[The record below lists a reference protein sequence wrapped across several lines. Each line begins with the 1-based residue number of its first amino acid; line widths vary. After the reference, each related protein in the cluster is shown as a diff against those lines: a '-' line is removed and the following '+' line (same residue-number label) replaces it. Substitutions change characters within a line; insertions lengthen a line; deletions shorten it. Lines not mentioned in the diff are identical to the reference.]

1 MSENPPQQNV
11 PQGDGQGTPSN
22 VPPSAPSAP
31 AAPNAQQASESVP
44 SAPQYQAPQ
53 YPQSQPSAPQYPQ
66 GQPSAP
72 QHPQGQPSAQ
82 QGYPQFQPHQG
93 QFQTGQQNPQN
104 HQGQQGQQG
113 ADFGKQLGQAASFI
127 GNPLPTLGAAFAS
140 YVTGLIVAA
149 IVVGLPILGSMVL
162 DMPSI
167 VPDPKTGPAGM
178 AVAGEIKPDTPEFLY
193 ILGAPF
199 QVVSMA
205 FLGSYTSHVTVKGNL
220 GGEEDAAFSLYSS
233 LGLVP
238 FLVLAAVLG
247 GAFFAGRFIA
257 KRKPNEGAVAIWV
270 QAAVAS
276 FLVATISTL
285 LTWALAVRA
294 SDKADSYGVK
304 YEMNMSVHAAGIL
317 PFLAILV
324 LLTLALVAGRYS
336 VRALPKKWPLVSE
349 YFDAAKLAL
358 LYAATA
364 AIVGLVCAVAVVLIA
379 AINEGHFGDSLKML
393 VMLVLTLPA
402 TLLTVLFTYFG
413 LATFSPVNYT
423 FGLGPYAGL
432 LISQDGDMVSV
443 FTLPHWWM
451 IVPAIPFVFLLMFV
465 FAGVWAKSRHRV
477 QGNTLATVTSWAA
490 LPAVFFV
497 LSVIGIIFAT
507 LNSSYDASGARDVLE
522 SAGLANFEGE
532 AHAGVSLA
540 TPFIAAIVGI
550 LIEVISRFIAPFYSA
565 FVPAV
570 VGGFVHKQHGANE
583 EYPATEVQQKKVD
596 FAALATNVQ
605 NQAQNFGQQAQ
616 QGQTSAPQQGY
627 PQGQPSAPQQN
638 PAPQYGQQ
646 PSGQGYPQ
654 GQPSGQ
660 GYPQGQPSGQ
670 GYPQGQPSAPQQ
682 GYSQQNQAPQY
693 GQQPNGQQGA
703 PQQGYPQ
710 GQPSAPQAPG
720 FTPEQAYGYGQGNQQ
735 NEQQPPQN
743 Q

>member
-31 AAPNAQQASESVP
+31 AAPNAQQASEAVP

-72 QHPQGQPSAQ
+72 QQYPQGQPSAQ

-104 HQGQQGQQG
+104 QQGQQGQQG
-113 ADFGKQLGQAASFI
+113 PDFGKQLGQAASFI

-167 VPDPKTGPAGM
+167 VPDPKTGLASAAGGQ
-178 AVAGEIKPDTPEFLY
+178 VDPDTPEFLY

-205 FLGSYTSHVTVKGNL
+205 FLGSYTNSSTVKGNFA
-220 GGEEDAAFSLYSS
+220 GQDDATLTAYSH

-238 FLVLAAVLG
+238 FLVLAAVLV
-247 GAFFAGRFIA
+247 GAFFASRFVA
-257 KRKPNEGAVAIWV
+257 KRRPNEGAVAIWV
-270 QAAVAS
+270 QAVMASFAVA
-276 FLVATISTL
+276 LVSTL

-294 SDKADSYGVK
+294 SDKTDAYGMK
-304 YEMNMSVHAAGIL
+304 YESHLSIHAAGIL
-317 PFLAILV
+317 PFLGILV

-349 YFDAAKLAL
+349 YFDAAKLVL
-358 LYAATA
+358 LYAVTA
-364 AIVGLVCAVAVVLIA
+364 AIVGSLSSVIVVLIT
-379 AINEGHFGDSLKML
+379 AINDGHFGDTLKSL

-402 TLLTVLFTYFG
+402 TLLTVLFTHFG
-413 LATFSPVNYT
+413 LVTFSPVNYAA
-423 FGLGPYAGL
+423 GNGQYAGL
-432 LISQDGDMVSV
+432 LLNHEDDMVSV

-451 IVPAIPFVFLLMFV
+451 ILPAIPFAFVLMFV
-465 FAGVWAKSRHRV
+465 FAGVWAKSRRRV
-477 QGNTLATVTSWAA
+477 QGNMLATVTSWAA

-507 LNSSYDASGARDVLE
+507 INTSYGASGAKEVLE
-522 SAGLANFEGE
+522 AAGLTNFEGD

-596 FAALATNVQ
+596 FAALAANVQ
-605 NQAQNFGQQAQ
+605 NQAQSFGQQAQ
-616 QGQTSAPQQGY
+616 QAQ
-627 PQGQPSAPQQN
+627 QGQPGAPQQN
-638 PAPQYGQQ
+638 QAPQYGQQPGAPQPNQAPQYGQQ

-660 GYPQGQPSGQ
+660 GYPQGQPSAPQQ
-670 GYPQGQPSAPQQ
+670 GYPQGQPS
-682 GYSQQNQAPQY
+682 APQY

-710 GQPSAPQAPG
+710 SQPSAPQAPG

>member
-1 MSENPPQQNV
+1 MTNTPH
-11 PQGDGQGTPSN
+11 QGPSQGSGPSAN
-22 VPPSAPSAP
+22 SDLPPSAPSAP
-31 AAPNAQQASESVP
+31 PAPNAHQGSGQ
-44 SAPQYQAPQ
+44 APQYQAPQ
-53 YPQSQPSAPQYPQ
+53 FQQGGQGQQPQYTPQGAPQGFPQSQQASQSFPPNGQFQQSPQNQQ
-66 GQPSAP
+66 GQP
-72 QHPQGQPSAQ
+72 
-82 QGYPQFQPHQG
+82 
-93 QFQTGQQNPQN
+93 GQQAP
-104 HQGQQGQQG
+104 HP
-113 ADFGKQLGQAASFI
+113 GKQFGQAASFI

-140 YVTGLIVAA
+140 YAAGLIVAA
-149 IVVGLPILGSMVL
+149 IVVGLPLLGSMVL
-162 DMPSI
+162 DTPSI
-167 VPDPKTGPAGM
+167 IPDPKGGPAGM

-270 QAAVAS
+270 QAAASS

-294 SDKADSYGVK
+294 SEKADSYGVK

-317 PFLAILV
+317 PFLAIFV
-324 LLTLALVAGRYS
+324 LLALALVAGRYS

-364 AIVGLVCAVAVVLIA
+364 AVVGLVCAVAVVLIA

-465 FAGVWAKSRHRV
+465 FAGVWAKSRRRV

-616 QGQTSAPQQGY
+616 QGQTSTPQQGYQQGQPTAPQQGY
-627 PQGQPSAPQQN
+627 SQQN

-646 PSGQGYPQ
+646 PSGQGYQ
-654 GQPSGQ
+654 
-660 GYPQGQPSGQ
+660 
-670 GYPQGQPSAPQQ
+670 QGQPSAPHQ

-693 GQQPNGQQGA
+693 VQ
-703 PQQGYPQ
+703 
-710 GQPSAPQAPG
+710 QPSAPQAPG
-720 FTPEQAYGYGQGNQQ
+720 FTPEQAYGYGQHNPQGQ
-735 NEQQPPQN
+735 QQPPQG

>member
-1 MSENPPQQNV
+1 M
-11 PQGDGQGTPSN
+11 
-22 VPPSAPSAP
+22 
-31 AAPNAQQASESVP
+31 
-44 SAPQYQAPQ
+44 
-53 YPQSQPSAPQYPQ
+53 
-66 GQPSAP
+66 
-72 QHPQGQPSAQ
+72 
-82 QGYPQFQPHQG
+82 
-93 QFQTGQQNPQN
+93 
-104 HQGQQGQQG
+104 
-113 ADFGKQLGQAASFI
+113 
-127 GNPLPTLGAAFAS
+127 
-140 YVTGLIVAA
+140 
-149 IVVGLPILGSMVL
+149 
-162 DMPSI
+162 
-167 VPDPKTGPAGM
+167 
-178 AVAGEIKPDTPEFLY
+178 
-193 ILGAPF
+193 
-199 QVVSMA
+199 
-205 FLGSYTSHVTVKGNL
+205 
-220 GGEEDAAFSLYSS
+220 
-233 LGLVP
+233 
-238 FLVLAAVLG
+238 
-247 GAFFAGRFIA
+247 
-257 KRKPNEGAVAIWV
+257 
-270 QAAVAS
+270 
-276 FLVATISTL
+276 
-285 LTWALAVRA
+285 
-294 SDKADSYGVK
+294 
-304 YEMNMSVHAAGIL
+304 
-317 PFLAILV
+317 
-324 LLTLALVAGRYS
+324 
-336 VRALPKKWPLVSE
+336 
-349 YFDAAKLAL
+349 
-358 LYAATA
+358 
-364 AIVGLVCAVAVVLIA
+364 CAVAVVLIA

-465 FAGVWAKSRHRV
+465 FAGVWAKSRRRV

-605 NQAQNFGQQAQ
+605 NQTQSFGQQAQ
-616 QGQTSAPQQGY
+616 QGQTSAPQQGYPQQNQAPQYGQQPSGQGY

-646 PSGQGYPQ
+646 LSGQGYPQ
-654 GQPSGQ
+654 GQAS
-660 GYPQGQPSGQ
+660 
-670 GYPQGQPSAPQQ
+670 
-682 GYSQQNQAPQY
+682 
-693 GQQPNGQQGA
+693 A

-720 FTPEQAYGYGQGNQQ
+720 FTPEQAYGYGQHDPQGQ
-735 NEQQPPQN
+735 QQPPQG

>member
-1 MSENPPQQNV
+1 MTNTPHQGPSQGSGPSGNP
-11 PQGDGQGTPSN
+11 DL
-22 VPPSAPSAP
+22 PPSASSAP
-31 AAPNAQQASESVP
+31 PAPNTHQVSGQ
-44 SAPQYQAPQ
+44 APQYQAPQ
-53 YPQSQPSAPQYPQ
+53 FQQGGQGQQPQYTPQGAPQGFPQSQASAPQAPQ
-66 GQPSAP
+66 GQQASQSFPPNGQFQQPP
-72 QHPQGQPSAQ
+72 QNQQGQP
-82 QGYPQFQPHQG
+82 
-93 QFQTGQQNPQN
+93 GQQAP
-104 HQGQQGQQG
+104 HP
-113 ADFGKQLGQAASFI
+113 GKQFGQVASFI

-140 YVTGLIVAA
+140 YAAGLIVAA
-149 IVVGLPILGSMVL
+149 IVVGLPLLGSMVL
-162 DMPSI
+162 DTPSI
-167 VPDPKTGPAGM
+167 VPNPKGGLAGM
-178 AVAGEIKPDTPEFLY
+178 AGGEVKPDTPEFLY

-199 QVVSMA
+199 QAVSMA
-205 FLGSYTSHVTVKGNL
+205 FLGSYTSHATVKGNL
-220 GGEEDAAFSLYSS
+220 GGGEDTSFSLYSS
-233 LGLVP
+233 QGLVP

-294 SDKADSYGVK
+294 SDKADSYGMK

-317 PFLAILV
+317 PFLAICV

-393 VMLVLTLPA
+393 VMLVLALPA

-413 LATFSPVNYT
+413 LATFSPVNYS

-432 LISQDGDMVSV
+432 LISQEGDMVSV

-490 LPAVFFV
+490 LPAMFFV

-627 PQGQPSAPQQN
+627 PQGQASAPQQN

-654 GQPSGQ
+654 GQA
-660 GYPQGQPSGQ
+660 
-670 GYPQGQPSAPQQ
+670 SAPQQ
-682 GYSQQNQAPQY
+682 DYSQQNQAPQY
-693 GQQPNGQQGA
+693 GQQPSG
-703 PQQGYPQ
+703 QGYPQ

-720 FTPEQAYGYGQGNQQ
+720 FTPEQAYGYGQHDPQGQ
-735 NEQQPPQN
+735 QQPPQD

>member
-1 MSENPPQQNV
+1 MTNTPH
-11 PQGDGQGTPSN
+11 QGPSQGSGPSAN
-22 VPPSAPSAP
+22 SDLPPSAPSAP
-31 AAPNAQQASESVP
+31 PAPNAHQGSGQ
-44 SAPQYQAPQ
+44 APQYQAPQ
-53 YPQSQPSAPQYPQ
+53 FQQGGQGQQPQYTPQGAPQGFPQSQQASQSFPPN
-66 GQPSAP
+66 
-72 QHPQGQPSAQ
+72 
-82 QGYPQFQPHQG
+82 G
-93 QFQTGQQNPQN
+93 QFQQSPQN
-104 HQGQQGQQG
+104 RQGQSSQQ
-113 ADFGKQLGQAASFI
+113 APHPGKQFGQVASFI

-140 YVTGLIVAA
+140 YAAGLIVAA
-149 IVVGLPILGSMVL
+149 IVVGLPLLGSMVL
-162 DMPSI
+162 DTPSI
-167 VPDPKTGPAGM
+167 IPDPKGGPAGM

-270 QAAVAS
+270 QAAASS

-294 SDKADSYGVK
+294 SEKADSYGVK

-349 YFDAAKLAL
+349 CLDAAKLAL

-364 AIVGLVCAVAVVLIA
+364 AVVGLVCAVAVVLIA

-413 LATFSPVNYT
+413 LATFSPVNYA

-490 LPAVFFV
+490 LPAMFFV

-540 TPFIAAIVGI
+540 FIAAIVGI

-616 QGQTSAPQQGY
+616 QGQTSTPQQGYQQGQSTAPQQGY
-627 PQGQPSAPQQN
+627 SQQN

-646 PSGQGYPQ
+646 PSGQGYQ
-654 GQPSGQ
+654 
-660 GYPQGQPSGQ
+660 
-670 GYPQGQPSAPQQ
+670 QGQPSAPHQ

-693 GQQPNGQQGA
+693 VQ
-703 PQQGYPQ
+703 
-710 GQPSAPQAPG
+710 QPSAPQAPG
-720 FTPEQAYGYGQGNQQ
+720 FTPEQAYGYGQHDPQGQ
-735 NEQQPPQN
+735 QQPPQG

>member
-1 MSENPPQQNV
+1 MTNTPH
-11 PQGDGQGTPSN
+11 QGPSQGSGPSAN
-22 VPPSAPSAP
+22 SDLPPSAPSAP
-31 AAPNAQQASESVP
+31 PAPNAHQGSGQ
-44 SAPQYQAPQ
+44 APQYQAPQ
-53 YPQSQPSAPQYPQ
+53 FQQGGQGQQPQYTPQGAPQGFPQSQQASQSFPPN
-66 GQPSAP
+66 
-72 QHPQGQPSAQ
+72 
-82 QGYPQFQPHQG
+82 G
-93 QFQTGQQNPQN
+93 QFQQSPQN
-104 HQGQQGQQG
+104 RQGQSSQQ
-113 ADFGKQLGQAASFI
+113 APHPGKQFGQVASFI

-140 YVTGLIVAA
+140 YAAGLIVAA
-149 IVVGLPILGSMVL
+149 IVVGLPLLGSMVL
-162 DMPSI
+162 DTPSI
-167 VPDPKTGPAGM
+167 IPDPKGGPAGM

-270 QAAVAS
+270 QAAASS

-294 SDKADSYGVK
+294 SEKADSYGVK

-349 YFDAAKLAL
+349 YLDAAKLAL

-413 LATFSPVNYT
+413 LATFSPVNYA

-490 LPAVFFV
+490 LPAMFFV

-540 TPFIAAIVGI
+540 FIAAIVGI

-616 QGQTSAPQQGY
+616 QGQTSTPQQGYQQGQSTAPQQGY
-627 PQGQPSAPQQN
+627 SQQN

-646 PSGQGYPQ
+646 PSGQGYQ
-654 GQPSGQ
+654 
-660 GYPQGQPSGQ
+660 
-670 GYPQGQPSAPQQ
+670 QGQPSAPHQ

-693 GQQPNGQQGA
+693 VQ
-703 PQQGYPQ
+703 
-710 GQPSAPQAPG
+710 QPSAPQAPG
-720 FTPEQAYGYGQGNQQ
+720 FTPEQAYGYGQHDPQGQ
-735 NEQQPPQN
+735 QQPPQG

>member
-1 MSENPPQQNV
+1 MTNTPHQGPSQGSGPSGNP
-11 PQGDGQGTPSN
+11 DL
-22 VPPSAPSAP
+22 PPSASSAP
-31 AAPNAQQASESVP
+31 PAPNTHQVSGQ
-44 SAPQYQAPQ
+44 APQYQAPQ
-53 YPQSQPSAPQYPQ
+53 FQQGGQGQQPQYTPQGAPQGFPQSQASAPQAPQ
-66 GQPSAP
+66 GQQASQSFPPNGQFQQPP
-72 QHPQGQPSAQ
+72 QNQQGQP
-82 QGYPQFQPHQG
+82 
-93 QFQTGQQNPQN
+93 GQQAP
-104 HQGQQGQQG
+104 HP
-113 ADFGKQLGQAASFI
+113 GKQFGQVASFI

-140 YVTGLIVAA
+140 YAAGLIVAA
-149 IVVGLPILGSMVL
+149 IVVGLPLLGSMVL
-162 DMPSI
+162 DTPSI
-167 VPDPKTGPAGM
+167 VPNPKGGLAGM
-178 AVAGEIKPDTPEFLY
+178 AGGEVKPDTPEFLY

-199 QVVSMA
+199 QAVSMA
-205 FLGSYTSHVTVKGNL
+205 FLGSYTSHATVKGNL
-220 GGEEDAAFSLYSS
+220 GGGEDTSFSLYSS
-233 LGLVP
+233 QGLVP

-294 SDKADSYGVK
+294 SDKADSYGMK

-317 PFLAILV
+317 PFLAICV

-393 VMLVLTLPA
+393 VMLVLALPA

-413 LATFSPVNYT
+413 LATFSPVNYS

-432 LISQDGDMVSV
+432 LISQEGDMVSV

-490 LPAVFFV
+490 LPAMFFV

-627 PQGQPSAPQQN
+627 PQGQASAPQQD
-638 PAPQYGQQ
+638 
-646 PSGQGYPQ
+646 
-654 GQPSGQ
+654 
-660 GYPQGQPSGQ
+660 
-670 GYPQGQPSAPQQ
+670 
-682 GYSQQNQAPQY
+682 YSQQNQAPQY
-693 GQQPNGQQGA
+693 GQQPSG
-703 PQQGYPQ
+703 QGYPQ

-720 FTPEQAYGYGQGNQQ
+720 FTPEQAYGYGQHDPQGQ
-735 NEQQPPQN
+735 QQPPQD

>member
-53 YPQSQPSAPQYPQ
+53 YPQSQPSAQQY
-66 GQPSAP
+66 
-72 QHPQGQPSAQ
+72 PQGQPSAQ

-104 HQGQQGQQG
+104 HQGHQGHQGQQSP
-113 ADFGKQLGQAASFI
+113 DFGKQLGEAASFI

-270 QAAVAS
+270 QAAASS

-294 SDKADSYGVK
+294 SEETDAYGVK

-349 YFDAAKLAL
+349 YLDAAKLAL

-364 AIVGLVCAVAVVLIA
+364 AVVGLVCAVAVVLIA

-465 FAGVWAKSRHRV
+465 FAGVWAKSRRRV

-616 QGQTSAPQQGY
+616 QGQTSTPQQGYQQGQPTAPQQGY
-627 PQGQPSAPQQN
+627 SQQN

-646 PSGQGYPQ
+646 PSGQGYQ
-654 GQPSGQ
+654 
-660 GYPQGQPSGQ
+660 
-670 GYPQGQPSAPQQ
+670 QGQPSAPHQ

-693 GQQPNGQQGA
+693 VQ
-703 PQQGYPQ
+703 
-710 GQPSAPQAPG
+710 QPSAPQAPG
-720 FTPEQAYGYGQGNQQ
+720 FTPEQAYGYGQHNPQGQ
-735 NEQQPPQN
+735 QQPPQG